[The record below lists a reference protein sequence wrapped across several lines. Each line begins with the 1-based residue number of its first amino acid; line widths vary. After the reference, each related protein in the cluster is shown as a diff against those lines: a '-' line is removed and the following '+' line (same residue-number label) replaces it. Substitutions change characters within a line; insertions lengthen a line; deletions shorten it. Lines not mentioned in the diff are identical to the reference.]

1 MNKNE
6 SQNHYPGWKSQTQKN
21 IYGMI
26 PFIANSETGRINLL
40 WQKVGQR
47 LPGTGAGVTAK
58 RPKGTLGSWI
68 VACLGCGGGYT
79 SCIHLSK
86 LIRMVFFKWICFAA
100 CKVYLTEVYFKI
112 KYIGILLPDQEI
124 KSRSKTIPGKPF
136 YCSPSVPSIFSFG
149 KKLVFIICTNGGEQW
164 PREFKKRITH
174 KSFASDGS
182 GMCFVAYL
190 VCE

>member
-1 MNKNE
+1 MLLVLVVE
-6 SQNHYPGWKSQTQKN
+6 VVTPVVYICQNSLEWYSSN
-21 IYGMI
+21 
-26 PFIANSETGRINLL
+26 
-40 WQKVGQR
+40 
-47 LPGTGAGVTAK
+47 
-58 RPKGTLGSWI
+58 
-68 VACLGCGGGYT
+68 GC
-79 SCIHLSK
+79 
-86 LIRMVFFKWICFAA
+86 VFAA

-136 YCSPSVPSIFSFG
+136 YCSPSAPTIFSFG
-149 KKLVFIICTNGGEQW
+149 KNLVFIICTNGGEQW

-174 KSFASDGS
+174 ESFASDGS